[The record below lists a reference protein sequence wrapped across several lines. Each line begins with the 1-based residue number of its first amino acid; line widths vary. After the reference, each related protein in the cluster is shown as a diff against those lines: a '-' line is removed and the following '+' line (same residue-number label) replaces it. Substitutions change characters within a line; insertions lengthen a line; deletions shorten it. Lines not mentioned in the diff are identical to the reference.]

1 MDEQIKK
8 ILKMVEEGKIN
19 SEQASELIAALKDK
33 EKGTA
38 AEPQKTTPTNLRVK
52 IISKEGKNVD
62 LKVPVKFIKGI
73 IKATGSLPINIEGK
87 ENIDMKVI
95 TEAIEND
102 CCGKV
107 FEMNTNAGEYI
118 EVIID

>member
-1 MDEQIKK
+1 MDEQVKR

-19 SEQASELIAALKDK
+19 SDQASELMEALKDK
-33 EKGTA
+33 GPATA
-38 AEPQKTTPTNLRVK
+38 SSEQKPTTLRVK
-52 IISKEGKNVD
+52 IISAEGKNVN
-62 LKVPVKFIKGI
+62 LKVPLKFIKGI
-73 IKATGSLPINIEGK
+73 IKATGKLPINIEGK

-95 TEAIEND
+95 TQAIEND

-107 FEMNTNAGEYI
+107 FEMNSNSGEYV